1 MGKENGQHYMDEDS
15 QKAPKQQPNPPPRAP
30 AAAVNARPRENWP
43 NLPLRTRQPALVLEL
58 QSLTATTGVMTS
70 SWRLTV
76 ACRVCK
82 SSRQTPAPGAATR
95 SAARRT
101 TTGKRIPYTAEQID
115 FVVAYV
121 GQEDAWYVIPLHAF
135 APRRHLQLYPS
146 GGSGR
151 GNTKYEKFREAWHLM
166 KADQRGP
173 ARDS

>member
-1 MGKENGQHYMDEDS
+1 MDEDS
-15 QKAPKQQPNPPPRAP
+15 AEGTKTATEPTAKSPRGRRQCKAQGELAELAFMHK
-30 AAAVNARPRENWP
+30 AASLGFGVAKPYGDNRRYDFILEADGRLSRVQVKSTNAR
-43 NLPLRTRQPALVLEL
+43 
-58 QSLTATTGVMTS
+58 
-70 SWRLTV
+70 
-76 ACRVCK
+76 
-82 SSRQTPAPGAATR
+82 
-95 SAARRT
+95 ARRGYTLSACWT